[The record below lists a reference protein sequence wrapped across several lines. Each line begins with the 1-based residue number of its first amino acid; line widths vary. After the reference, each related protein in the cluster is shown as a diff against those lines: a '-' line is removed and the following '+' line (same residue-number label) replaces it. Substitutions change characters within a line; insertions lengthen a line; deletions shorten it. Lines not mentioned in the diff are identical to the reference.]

1 MCDVAK
7 VVTIKSI
14 WTGEF
19 YLKSVFFALVLF
31 SFDLVVENTGNQV
44 FFCDYYV

>member
-14 WTGEF
+14 WTAEF

-31 SFDLVVENTGNQV
+31 SFSPVVENTRNQV
-44 FFCDYYV
+44 FFCNYYV